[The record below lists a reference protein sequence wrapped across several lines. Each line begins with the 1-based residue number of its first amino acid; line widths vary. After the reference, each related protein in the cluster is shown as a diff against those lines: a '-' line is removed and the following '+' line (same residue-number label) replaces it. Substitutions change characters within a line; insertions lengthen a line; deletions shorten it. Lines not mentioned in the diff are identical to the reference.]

1 MIRGRGDDLLHVIGN
16 KLLVVV
22 PSAAD
27 LVLAREDN
35 KVSYTSIW
43 VRFKWL
49 DDEMAK
55 LRKEGRVKEK
65 IELKQDQGDPE
76 DNKPEETPEDTM

>member
-1 MIRGRGDDLLHVIGN
+1 
-16 KLLVVV
+16 
-22 PSAAD
+22 
-27 LVLAREDN
+27 
-35 KVSYTSIW
+35 
-43 VRFKWL
+43 
-49 DDEMAK
+49 MAK